1 MIKILYVPSLNIPI
15 CYWRIENY
23 ADQIVRMKSK
33 AMVNVE
39 YFTDIIDFNLS
50 WSDASVGK
58 GKISR
63 DIQTKLKN
71 AFKFFDVIIFQR
83 IQNMP
88 ALALIQELRKE
99 YPDVKI
105 VAELDDSVGEVPP
118 SSPYKWRD
126 HHRWS
131 AEHLHMSDAVICS
144 TEYLANSIRPIVGD
158 KPIHIAPNCIN
169 KRSWKF
175 KKPNKE
181 HEGIRIGYVGG
192 GAHDE
197 DIRIVY
203 RAILPILDNRDDVK
217 LVIRYGGFKP
227 NWIEEHRNID
237 FKCVAWNIQEYP
249 QKLADMDL
257 DLALAPLRDSE
268 FNRCKSN
275 LKWIEWGSMD
285 IPLMASN
292 VEPYKK
298 TKGNMILVDNNND
311 FWMKAINDFID
322 NPIKVSKNEIR
333 NDVLKNY
340 NLYSNTNK
348 LVMFLKNLL

>member
-1 MIKILYVPSLNIPI
+1 MIKILYIPSLNIPI

-23 ADQIVRMKSK
+23 ADQTVRMKTK

-58 GKISR
+58 GEISKK
-63 DIQTKLKN
+63 IQTKLKN
-71 AFKFFDVIIFQR
+71 AFKFFDIIVFQR
-83 IQNMP
+83 LQNMP
-88 ALALIQELRKE
+88 ALALIEELRKE
-99 YPDVKI
+99 HPNVKI

-131 AEHLHMSDAVICS
+131 AEHIYRSDAVICS
-144 TEYLANSIRPIVGD
+144 TQYLADSIKSIVGN

-169 KRSWKF
+169 NRTWKF
-175 KKPNKE
+175 NKPKKN

-203 RAILPILDNRDDVK
+203 RAILPILDESDYVK
-217 LVIRYGGFKP
+217 LVIRYGGWKP
-227 NWIEEHRNID
+227 KWLEDHRNID
-237 FKCVAWNIQEYP
+237 FKSVAWSIDEYP

-275 LKWIEWGSMD
+275 LKWLEWGSMN

-298 TKGNMILVDNNND
+298 TKGNMILVDNNIH
-311 FWMKAINDFID
+311 FWSRAIRDFIN
-322 NPIKVSKNEIR
+322 NPIKINDSGLRK
-333 NDVLKNY
+333 DVLKNY
-340 NLYSNTNK
+340 NLYGQTNK
-348 LVMFLKNLL
+348 LVSFFKSLL